1 MAPTAEHHMFN
12 IEIACEVGIEKAVLL
27 QNISFWLNKNVA
39 NSENV
44 HDGVCW
50 TYNSAHAFNLLFPY
64 IPERS
69 IARLL
74 KELEDEGWLV
84 SRNDLNSS
92 KFDKKK
98 WYSWGLKLEPLIL
111 ADRSYKEHI
120 EAISLVSQNGRSI
133 GQTDQSA
140 SQNDRTIAD
149 INTNITTDNKLTTRE
164 PKNTESVELVK
175 KDESKLD
182 VEIPIVSLSAAP
194 EISEFA
200 GVAASAGCITRWQDH
215 QDDVIRAIG
224 TWGGDLIKSELLDY
238 CRWFKDQGHTLVKW
252 EVFKKNRLE
261 TKPTLQEKEL
271 VAMSEVEAQRIATE
285 KALNKYPR
293 ISDIYPSSL

>member
-1 MAPTAEHHMFN
+1 MATTAEHHMFS

-74 KELEDEGWLV
+74 KELEDDGWLV
-84 SRNDLNSS
+84 SRNDLNTS

-98 WYSWGLKLEPLIL
+98 WYSWGLRLEPLIL
-111 ADRSYKEHI
+111 ADRNYI
-120 EAISLVSQNGRSI
+120 VDTEAISLVSQNGRSI
-133 GQTDQSA
+133 GQSDQSS

-149 INTNITTDNKLTTRE
+149 INTNIITDNKLTTTSE
-164 PKNTESVELVK
+164 EKIQQSVAFK
-175 KDESKLD
+175 KAEFSLD
-182 VEIPIVSLSAAP
+182 VEIPINYYVPPA
-194 EISEFA
+194 EISELA
-200 GVAASAGCITRWQDH
+200 GIAASAGCLTRWQDH
-215 QDDVIRAIG
+215 QNDVIRAID

-252 EVFKKNRLE
+252 ETFKKNRLE
-261 TKPTLQEKEL
+261 TKPTLQEKTL
-271 VAMSEVEAQRIATE
+271 VEVSEVERQRIATE
-285 KALNKYPR
+285 KALKKYPT
-293 ISDIYPSSL
+293 ISQLYPT